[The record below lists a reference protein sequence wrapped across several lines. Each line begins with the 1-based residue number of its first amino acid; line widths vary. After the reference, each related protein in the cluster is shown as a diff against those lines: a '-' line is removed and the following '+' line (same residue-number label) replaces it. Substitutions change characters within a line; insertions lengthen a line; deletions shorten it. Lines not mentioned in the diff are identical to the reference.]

1 MKETRASFALLIF
14 IIIAHIAHLL
24 PQSSSTSIV
33 TQSYPAT
40 ACPAGVSGA
49 QETALLASKNI
60 EIRNINQP
68 NVELKKNGSGSY
80 PLNRGAILVA
90 GNVANTNVIM
100 TRSGKWTSAATC
112 TISGP
117 VNWFVG
123 GTANVTSQSKLILI
137 NSGLSDALIDL
148 TAYSESG
155 SSQSLPVTVR
165 ASSEKVV
172 RIDSLSPGSER
183 IVLKVET
190 RSGRV
195 TSYLLDE
202 RVRGLSNIGADFVPA
217 ISEASRELVIAG
229 LAVKLGSNSSI
240 KHTLRLMSVGEVDA
254 SASVEIISPD
264 GVYVPV
270 EIGEISLNAR
280 EVTDI
285 DLSGVDFG
293 SKTFALKINATNE
306 IVASVLSE
314 VKSGSISDFTWS
326 APSRSFN
333 TVNFNI
339 YGLEPVMSFV
349 GERIILSISWRDRQG
364 RGNSELIR
372 GDEIVNWRVPPN
384 ARLMTINSTNPVVA
398 AMSWKSG
405 DGVARL
411 GIAPSTNLESATKP
425 VADIAV
431 IQPRG

>member
-24 PQSSSTSIV
+24 PQSSSNSVV

-49 QETALLASKNI
+49 KATALLATKNI

-68 NVELKKNGSGSY
+68 SAELKNNGSGSY

-90 GNVANTNVIM
+90 GNPANTNVIM
-100 TRSGKWTSAATC
+100 TRSGKWSSAATC

-117 VNWFVG
+117 INWFVG
-123 GTANVTSQSKLILI
+123 GTANVTSQSKLIMI

-155 SSQSLPVTVR
+155 ASQSLPVTVK

-190 RSGRV
+190 RSGRI

-202 RVRGLSNIGADFVPA
+202 RERGLSNIGGDFVPA
-217 ISEASRELVIAG
+217 MSEASKELVIAG
-229 LAVKLGSNSSI
+229 LAVKLGASSSI

-270 EIGEISLNAR
+270 GIGEISLNAR

-285 DLSGVDFG
+285 DLSSVDFG
-293 SKTFALKINATNE
+293 SKAFALKVSATEE

-314 VKSGSISDFTWS
+314 VKSGSVSDFTWS
-326 APSRSFN
+326 APSQSFN
-333 TVNFNI
+333 TVSFNI
-339 YGLEPVMSFV
+339 YGLEPVISFV
-349 GERIILSISWRDRQG
+349 GEKVILSIVWRDRG
-364 RGNSELIR
+364 GKSNSELIR

-384 ARLMTINSTNPVVA
+384 TRLLTISSATPVVA
-398 AMSWKSG
+398 AMSWISG

-425 VADIAV
+425 IADIAV

>member
-40 ACPAGVSGA
+40 ACPGGVSGA

-117 VNWFVG
+117 INWFVG

-229 LAVKLGSNSSI
+229 LSVKLGSSSSI

>member
-100 TRSGKWTSAATC
+100 TRSGKWTSSATC

-117 VNWFVG
+117 INWFVG

-217 ISEASRELVIAG
+217 ISEAGRELVIAG
-229 LAVKLGSNSSI
+229 LAVKLGSSSSI

-384 ARLMTINSTNPVVA
+384 ARLLTINSTNPVVA

>member
-112 TISGP
+112 IISGP
-117 VNWFVG
+117 INWFVG

-229 LAVKLGSNSSI
+229 LSVKLGSNSSI

>member
-24 PQSSSTSIV
+24 PQSSSNSVI

-49 QETALLASKNI
+49 KATALLASKNI

-68 NVELKKNGSGSY
+68 NAELKKNGAGSY
-80 PLNRGAILVA
+80 PLSRGAILVA
-90 GNVANTNVIM
+90 GNAANTNVIM

-112 TISGP
+112 TISP
-117 VNWFVG
+117 SINWFVG

-155 SSQSLPVTVR
+155 ASQSLPVTVK

-217 ISEASRELVIAG
+217 TSEASRELVIAG
-229 LAVKLGSNSSI
+229 LNVKLGSSSSI

-270 EIGEISLNAR
+270 GFGEISLNAR

-293 SKTFALKINATNE
+293 SKAFALKISATEE

-314 VKSGSISDFTWS
+314 VKSGSVSDFTWS
-326 APSRSFN
+326 APSQSFN
-333 TVNFNI
+333 SVTFNI
-339 YGLEPVMSFV
+339 YGLEPVISFV
-349 GERIILSISWRDRQG
+349 GERVILSIVWRDRQG
-364 RGNSELIR
+364 KSNSELIR

-384 ARLMTINSTNPVVA
+384 ARLLTISSASPVVA
-398 AMSWKSG
+398 AMSWISG

>member
-24 PQSSSTSIV
+24 PQSSSNSVV

-40 ACPAGVSGA
+40 ACPAGVSGVKA
-49 QETALLASKNI
+49 TALLATKNI

-68 NVELKKNGSGSY
+68 NAELKNNGSGSY

-90 GNVANTNVIM
+90 GNPANTNVIM
-100 TRSGKWTSAATC
+100 TRSGKWSSAATC

-117 VNWFVG
+117 INWFVG
-123 GTANVTSQSKLILI
+123 GTANVTSQSKLIMI

-155 SSQSLPVTVR
+155 ASQSLPVTVK

-190 RSGRV
+190 RSGRI

-202 RVRGLSNIGADFVPA
+202 RVRGLSNIGGDFVPA
-217 ISEASRELVIAG
+217 MSEASKELVIAG
-229 LAVKLGSNSSI
+229 LAVKLGASSSI

-270 EIGEISLNAR
+270 GIGEISLNAR

-285 DLSGVDFG
+285 DLSSVDFG
-293 SKTFALKINATNE
+293 SKAFALKVSATEE

-314 VKSGSISDFTWS
+314 VKSGSVSDFSWS
-326 APSRSFN
+326 APSQSFN
-333 TVNFNI
+333 TVTFNI
-339 YGLEPVMSFV
+339 YGLEPVISFV
-349 GERIILSISWRDRQG
+349 GEKVILSIVWRDRG
-364 RGNSELIR
+364 GKSNSELIR

-384 ARLMTINSTNPVVA
+384 ARLLTISSATPVVA
-398 AMSWKSG
+398 AMSWISG

-425 VADIAV
+425 IADIAV

>member
-24 PQSSSTSIV
+24 PQSSSNSVV

-49 QETALLASKNI
+49 KATALLASKNI

-68 NVELKKNGSGSY
+68 NAELKKNGAGSY
-80 PLNRGAILVA
+80 PLSRGAILVA
-90 GNVANTNVIM
+90 GNAANTNVIM
-100 TRSGKWTSAATC
+100 TRSGKWSSAATC
-112 TISGP
+112 TISP
-117 VNWFVG
+117 SINWFVG

-155 SSQSLPVTVR
+155 ASQSLPVTVK

-217 ISEASRELVIAG
+217 TSEASRELVIAG
-229 LAVKLGSNSSI
+229 LNVKLGSSSSI

-270 EIGEISLNAR
+270 GFGEISLNAR

-293 SKTFALKINATNE
+293 SKAFALKISATEE

-314 VKSGSISDFTWS
+314 VKSGSVSDFTWS
-326 APSRSFN
+326 APSQSFN
-333 TVNFNI
+333 SVTFNI
-339 YGLEPVMSFV
+339 YGLEPVISFV
-349 GERIILSISWRDRQG
+349 GERVILSIVWRDRQG
-364 RGNSELIR
+364 KSNSELIR

-384 ARLMTINSTNPVVA
+384 TRLLTISSASPVVA
-398 AMSWKSG
+398 AMSWISG

-411 GIAPSTNLESATKP
+411 GIAPSTSLESATKP

>member
-24 PQSSSTSIV
+24 PQSSSNSVI

-49 QETALLASKNI
+49 KATALLASKNI

-68 NVELKKNGSGSY
+68 NAELKKNGAGSY
-80 PLNRGAILVA
+80 PLSRGAILVA
-90 GNVANTNVIM
+90 GNAANTNVIM
-100 TRSGKWTSAATC
+100 TRSGKWSSAATC
-112 TISGP
+112 TISP
-117 VNWFVG
+117 SINWFVG

-155 SSQSLPVTVR
+155 ASQSLPVTVK

-217 ISEASRELVIAG
+217 TSEASRELVIAG
-229 LAVKLGSNSSI
+229 LNVKLGSSSSI

-270 EIGEISLNAR
+270 GFGEISLNAR

-285 DLSGVDFG
+285 DLSGIDFG
-293 SKTFALKINATNE
+293 SKAFALKISATEE

-314 VKSGSISDFTWS
+314 VKSGSVSDFTWS
-326 APSRSFN
+326 APSQSFN
-333 TVNFNI
+333 TVSFNI
-339 YGLEPVMSFV
+339 YGLEPVISFV
-349 GERIILSISWRDRQG
+349 GERVILSIVWRDRQG
-364 RGNSELIR
+364 KSNSELIR

-384 ARLMTINSTNPVVA
+384 TRLLTISSASPVVA
-398 AMSWKSG
+398 AMSWISG

>member
-217 ISEASRELVIAG
+217 ISEAGRELVIAG
-229 LAVKLGSNSSI
+229 LSVKLGSSSSI

-384 ARLMTINSTNPVVA
+384 ARLLTINSTNPVVA

>member
-24 PQSSSTSIV
+24 PQSSSNSVV

-49 QETALLASKNI
+49 KATALLATKNI

-68 NVELKKNGSGSY
+68 SAELKKNGSGSY

-90 GNVANTNVIM
+90 GNPANTNVIM
-100 TRSGKWTSAATC
+100 TRSGKWSSAATC

-117 VNWFVG
+117 INWFVG
-123 GTANVTSQSKLILI
+123 GTANVTSQSKLIMI

-155 SSQSLPVTVR
+155 ASQSLPVTVK

-190 RSGRV
+190 RSGRI

-202 RVRGLSNIGADFVPA
+202 RVRGLSNIGGDFVPA
-217 ISEASRELVIAG
+217 ISEAGKELVIAG
-229 LAVKLGSNSSI
+229 LAVKLGSSSSI

-285 DLSGVDFG
+285 DLSSVDFG
-293 SKTFALKINATNE
+293 SKAFALKVSATEE

-314 VKSGSISDFTWS
+314 VKSGSVSDFSWS
-326 APSRSFN
+326 APSQSFN
-333 TVNFNI
+333 TVSFNI
-339 YGLEPVMSFV
+339 YGLEPVISFV
-349 GERIILSISWRDRQG
+349 GERVILSIVWRDRQG
-364 RGNSELIR
+364 KSNSELIR

-384 ARLMTINSTNPVVA
+384 ARLLTISSATPVVA
-398 AMSWKSG
+398 AMSWISG

-425 VADIAV
+425 IADIAV

>member
-14 IIIAHIAHLL
+14 IIIAHIAYLL
-24 PQSSSTSIV
+24 PQSSSNSVV

-49 QETALLASKNI
+49 KATALLATKNI

-68 NVELKKNGSGSY
+68 SAALKKNGSGSY

-90 GNVANTNVIM
+90 GNPANANVIL
-100 TRSGKWTSAATC
+100 TRSGKWSSAATC

-117 VNWFVG
+117 INWFVG
-123 GTANVTSQSKLILI
+123 GTANVTSQSKLIMI
-137 NSGLSDALIDL
+137 NSGLSDAVIDL

-155 SSQSLPVTVR
+155 ASQSLPVTVK

-190 RSGRV
+190 RSGRI

-202 RVRGLSNIGADFVPA
+202 RVRGLSNIGGDFVPA
-217 ISEASRELVIAG
+217 MSEASKELVIAG
-229 LAVKLGSNSSI
+229 LAVKLGSSSSI

-270 EIGEISLNAR
+270 GIGEISLNAR

-285 DLSGVDFG
+285 DLSSVDFG
-293 SKTFALKINATNE
+293 SKAFALKVSATEE

-314 VKSGSISDFTWS
+314 VKSGSVSDFTWS
-326 APSRSFN
+326 APSQSFN
-333 TVNFNI
+333 TVTFNI
-339 YGLEPVMSFV
+339 YGLEPVISFV
-349 GERIILSISWRDRQG
+349 GEKVILSIVWRDREG
-364 RGNSELIR
+364 KSNSELIR

-384 ARLMTINSTNPVVA
+384 ARLLTISSATPVVA
-398 AMSWKSG
+398 AMSWISG

-425 VADIAV
+425 IADIAV

>member
-24 PQSSSTSIV
+24 PQSSSNSVI

-49 QETALLASKNI
+49 KATALLASKNI

-68 NVELKKNGSGSY
+68 NAELKKNGAGSY
-80 PLNRGAILVA
+80 PLSRGAILVA
-90 GNVANTNVIM
+90 GNAANTNVIM
-100 TRSGKWTSAATC
+100 TRSGKWSSAATC
-112 TISGP
+112 TISP
-117 VNWFVG
+117 SINWFVG

-155 SSQSLPVTVR
+155 ASQSLPVTVK

-217 ISEASRELVIAG
+217 TSEASRELVIAG
-229 LAVKLGSNSSI
+229 LNVKLGSSSSI

-270 EIGEISLNAR
+270 GFGEISLNAR

-293 SKTFALKINATNE
+293 SKAFALKISATEE

-314 VKSGSISDFTWS
+314 VKSGSVSDFTWS
-326 APSRSFN
+326 APSQSFN
-333 TVNFNI
+333 SVTFNI
-339 YGLEPVMSFV
+339 YGLEPVISFV
-349 GERIILSISWRDRQG
+349 GERVILSIVWRDRQG
-364 RGNSELIR
+364 KSNSELIR

-384 ARLMTINSTNPVVA
+384 TRLLTISSASPVVA
-398 AMSWKSG
+398 AMSWISG

>member
-117 VNWFVG
+117 INWFVG

-217 ISEASRELVIAG
+217 ISEAGRELVIAG
-229 LAVKLGSNSSI
+229 LSVKLGSSSSI

-384 ARLMTINSTNPVVA
+384 ARLLTINSTNPVVA

>member
-217 ISEASRELVIAG
+217 ISEAGRELVIAG
-229 LAVKLGSNSSI
+229 LSVKLGSNSSI

-333 TVNFNI
+333 TVTFNI

-384 ARLMTINSTNPVVA
+384 ARLLTINSTNPVVA

>member
-40 ACPAGVSGA
+40 ACPGGVSGA

-117 VNWFVG
+117 INWFVG

-217 ISEASRELVIAG
+217 ISEAGRELVIAG
-229 LAVKLGSNSSI
+229 LSVKLGSNSSI

>member
-24 PQSSSTSIV
+24 PQSSSNSVV

-49 QETALLASKNI
+49 KATALLASKNI

-68 NVELKKNGSGSY
+68 NAELKKNGAGSY
-80 PLNRGAILVA
+80 PLSRGAILVA
-90 GNVANTNVIM
+90 GNAANTNVIM
-100 TRSGKWTSAATC
+100 TRSGKWSSAATC
-112 TISGP
+112 TISP
-117 VNWFVG
+117 SINWFVG

-155 SSQSLPVTVR
+155 ASQSLPVTVK

-217 ISEASRELVIAG
+217 TSEASRELVIAG
-229 LAVKLGSNSSI
+229 LNVKLGSSSSI

-270 EIGEISLNAR
+270 GFGEISLNAR

-293 SKTFALKINATNE
+293 SKAFALKITATEE

-314 VKSGSISDFTWS
+314 VKSGSVSDFTWS
-326 APSRSFN
+326 APSQSFN
-333 TVNFNI
+333 SVTFNI
-339 YGLEPVMSFV
+339 YGLEPVISFV
-349 GERIILSISWRDRQG
+349 GERVILSIVWRDRQG
-364 RGNSELIR
+364 KSNSELIR

-384 ARLMTINSTNPVVA
+384 TRLLTISSASPVVA
-398 AMSWKSG
+398 AMSWISG

>member
-24 PQSSSTSIV
+24 PQTSSTSIV

-40 ACPAGVSGA
+40 ACPAGVSGGQA
-49 QETALLASKNI
+49 TALLASKNI

-68 NVELKKNGSGSY
+68 NAELKKNGSGSY

-90 GNVANTNVIM
+90 GNIANTNVIM

-117 VNWFVG
+117 INWFVG

-217 ISEASRELVIAG
+217 LSEASRELVIAG
-229 LAVKLGSNSSI
+229 LAVKLGSSSSI

-293 SKTFALKINATNE
+293 SKTFALKISATSE

-333 TVNFNI
+333 TVTFNI

-349 GERIILSISWRDRQG
+349 GERIILSIAWRDRQG

-384 ARLMTINSTNPVVA
+384 ARLLTINSTNPVVA
-398 AMSWKSG
+398 AMSWISG

>member
-229 LAVKLGSNSSI
+229 LSVKLGSSSSI

-384 ARLMTINSTNPVVA
+384 ARLLTINSTNPVVA

>member
-229 LAVKLGSNSSI
+229 LAVKLGSSSSI

>member
-49 QETALLASKNI
+49 QATALLASKNI

-229 LAVKLGSNSSI
+229 LAVKLGSSSSI
-240 KHTLRLMSVGEVDA
+240 KHTLRLMSVREVDA

-349 GERIILSISWRDRQG
+349 GERIILSIAWRDRQG

>member
-117 VNWFVG
+117 INWFVG

-229 LAVKLGSNSSI
+229 LSVKLGSSSSI

>member
-217 ISEASRELVIAG
+217 ISEAGRELVIAG
-229 LAVKLGSNSSI
+229 LSVKLGSSSSI

>member
-229 LAVKLGSNSSI
+229 LSVKLGSNSSI

-349 GERIILSISWRDRQG
+349 GERIILSIAWRDRQG

-384 ARLMTINSTNPVVA
+384 ARLLTINSTNPVVA

>member
-40 ACPAGVSGA
+40 ACPGGVSGA

-217 ISEASRELVIAG
+217 ISEAGRELVIAG
-229 LAVKLGSNSSI
+229 LSVKLGSNSSI

-349 GERIILSISWRDRQG
+349 GERIILSIAWRDRQG

>member
-40 ACPAGVSGA
+40 ACPGGVSGA

-229 LAVKLGSNSSI
+229 LSVKLGSNSSI

-349 GERIILSISWRDRQG
+349 GERIILSIAWRDRQG

-384 ARLMTINSTNPVVA
+384 ARLLTINSINPVVA

>member
-24 PQSSSTSIV
+24 PQSSSNSVI

-49 QETALLASKNI
+49 KATALLASKNI

-68 NVELKKNGSGSY
+68 NAELKKNGAGSY
-80 PLNRGAILVA
+80 PLSRGAILVA
-90 GNVANTNVIM
+90 GNAANTNVIM
-100 TRSGKWTSAATC
+100 TRSGKWSSAATC
-112 TISGP
+112 TISP
-117 VNWFVG
+117 SINWFVG

-155 SSQSLPVTVR
+155 ASQSLPVTVK

-217 ISEASRELVIAG
+217 TSEASRELVIAG
-229 LAVKLGSNSSI
+229 LNVKLGSSSSI

-270 EIGEISLNAR
+270 GFGEISLNAR

-293 SKTFALKINATNE
+293 SKAFALKISATEE

-314 VKSGSISDFTWS
+314 VKSGSVSDFTWS
-326 APSRSFN
+326 APSQSFN
-333 TVNFNI
+333 SVTFNI
-339 YGLEPVMSFV
+339 YGLEPVISFV
-349 GERIILSISWRDRQG
+349 GERVILSLVWRDRQG
-364 RGNSELIR
+364 KSNSELIR

-384 ARLMTINSTNPVVA
+384 ARLLTISSASPVVA
-398 AMSWKSG
+398 AMSWISG

>member
-40 ACPAGVSGA
+40 ACPGGVSGA

-217 ISEASRELVIAG
+217 ISEAGRELVIAG
-229 LAVKLGSNSSI
+229 LSVKLGSSSSI

>member
-229 LAVKLGSNSSI
+229 LSVKLGSNSSI

-384 ARLMTINSTNPVVA
+384 ARLLTINSTNPVVA

>member
-217 ISEASRELVIAG
+217 ISEAGRELVIAG
-229 LAVKLGSNSSI
+229 LAVKLGSSSSI

-333 TVNFNI
+333 TVTFNI

-349 GERIILSISWRDRQG
+349 GERIILSIAWRDRQG

>member
-33 TQSYPAT
+33 TQLYPAT

-49 QETALLASKNI
+49 QATALLASKNI

-217 ISEASRELVIAG
+217 ISEAGRELVIAG
-229 LAVKLGSNSSI
+229 LAVKLGSSSSI

>member
-40 ACPAGVSGA
+40 ACPGGVSGA

-117 VNWFVG
+117 INWFVG

-217 ISEASRELVIAG
+217 ISEAGRELVIAG
-229 LAVKLGSNSSI
+229 LSVKLGSNSSI

-333 TVNFNI
+333 TVTFNI

-384 ARLMTINSTNPVVA
+384 ARLLTINSINPVVA

>member
-117 VNWFVG
+117 INWFVG

-229 LAVKLGSNSSI
+229 LSVKLGSSSSI

-349 GERIILSISWRDRQG
+349 GERIILSIAWRDRQG

-384 ARLMTINSTNPVVA
+384 ARLLTINSTNPVVA

>member
-24 PQSSSTSIV
+24 PQSSSSSIV

-40 ACPAGVSGA
+40 ACPAGVSGVQA
-49 QETALLASKNI
+49 TALLASKNI

-68 NVELKKNGSGSY
+68 NAELKKNGSGSY

-90 GNVANTNVIM
+90 GNAANTNLIM

-117 VNWFVG
+117 INWFVG

-155 SSQSLPVTVR
+155 SSQSLPVTVK

-217 ISEASRELVIAG
+217 LSEAGRELVIAG
-229 LAVKLGSNSSI
+229 LAVKLGSSSSI

-293 SKTFALKINATNE
+293 SKTFALKISATNE

-333 TVNFNI
+333 TVTFNI

-349 GERIILSISWRDRQG
+349 GERIILSITWRDRQG

-384 ARLMTINSTNPVVA
+384 ARLLTINSTNPVVA
-398 AMSWKSG
+398 AMSWISG

>member
-229 LAVKLGSNSSI
+229 LSVKLGSNSSI

-326 APSRSFN
+326 APSRSFS

-384 ARLMTINSTNPVVA
+384 ARLLTINSTNPVVA

>member
-40 ACPAGVSGA
+40 ACPGGVSGA

-229 LAVKLGSNSSI
+229 LSVKLGSSSSI

>member
-14 IIIAHIAHLL
+14 IIIAHIAYLL
-24 PQSSSTSIV
+24 PQSSSNSVV

-49 QETALLASKNI
+49 KATALLVTKNI

-68 NVELKKNGSGSY
+68 NTELKKNGSGSY

-90 GNVANTNVIM
+90 GNPANTNVIM
-100 TRSGKWTSAATC
+100 TRSGKWSSATTC

-117 VNWFVG
+117 INWFVG
-123 GTANVTSQSKLILI
+123 GTANVTSQSKLIMI

-148 TAYSESG
+148 TAYTENG
-155 SSQSLPVTVR
+155 ASQSLPVTVK

-172 RIDSLSPGSER
+172 RIDSLSPGSDR

-190 RSGRV
+190 RSGRI

-202 RVRGLSNIGADFVPA
+202 RVRGLSNIGGDFVPA
-217 ISEASRELVIAG
+217 MSEAGKELVIAG
-229 LAVKLGSNSSI
+229 LAVKLGSSSSI

-270 EIGEISLNAR
+270 GVGEISLNAQ

-285 DLSGVDFG
+285 DLSSVDFG
-293 SKTFALKINATNE
+293 SKGFALKISATE
-306 IVASVLSE
+306 QIVASVLSE
-314 VKSGSISDFTWS
+314 VMSGSVSDFTWS
-326 APSRSFN
+326 APSQNFN
-333 TVNFNI
+333 TVTFNI
-339 YGLEPVMSFV
+339 YGLEPVISFV
-349 GERIILSISWRDRQG
+349 GERVTLSIVWKDRQG
-364 RGNSELIR
+364 KSNSELIR

-384 ARLMTINSTNPVVA
+384 ARLLTINSATPVVA
-398 AMSWKSG
+398 AMSWISG

-425 VADIAV
+425 IADIAV

>member
-24 PQSSSTSIV
+24 PQSSSNSVV

-49 QETALLASKNI
+49 KATALLATKNI

-68 NVELKKNGSGSY
+68 SAALKKNGSGSY

-90 GNVANTNVIM
+90 GNPANTNVIM
-100 TRSGKWTSAATC
+100 TRSGKWSSAATC

-117 VNWFVG
+117 INWFVG
-123 GTANVTSQSKLILI
+123 GTANVTSQSKLIMI

-155 SSQSLPVTVR
+155 ASQSLPVTVK

-190 RSGRV
+190 RSGRI

-202 RVRGLSNIGADFVPA
+202 RVRGLSNIGGDFVPA
-217 ISEASRELVIAG
+217 MSEAGKELVIAG
-229 LAVKLGSNSSI
+229 LAVKLGPSSSI

-270 EIGEISLNAR
+270 GIGEISLNAR

-285 DLSGVDFG
+285 DLSSVDFG
-293 SKTFALKINATNE
+293 SKAFALKISATE
-306 IVASVLSE
+306 QIVASVLSE
-314 VKSGSISDFTWS
+314 VKSGSVSDFTWS
-326 APSRSFN
+326 APSQSFN
-333 TVNFNI
+333 TVAFNI
-339 YGLEPVMSFV
+339 YGLEPVISFV
-349 GERIILSISWRDRQG
+349 GERVTLSIVWRDRQG
-364 RGNSELIR
+364 KSNSELIR

-384 ARLMTINSTNPVVA
+384 ARLLTISSATPVVA
-398 AMSWKSG
+398 AMSWISD

-425 VADIAV
+425 IADIAV

>member
-24 PQSSSTSIV
+24 PQSSSNSVI

-49 QETALLASKNI
+49 KATALLASKNI

-68 NVELKKNGSGSY
+68 NAELKKNGAGSY
-80 PLNRGAILVA
+80 PLSRGAILVA
-90 GNVANTNVIM
+90 GNAANTNVIM
-100 TRSGKWTSAATC
+100 TRSGKWSSAATC
-112 TISGP
+112 TISP
-117 VNWFVG
+117 SINWFVG

-155 SSQSLPVTVR
+155 ASQSLPVTVK

-217 ISEASRELVIAG
+217 TSEASRELVIAG
-229 LAVKLGSNSSI
+229 LNVKLGSSSSI

-270 EIGEISLNAR
+270 GFGEISLNAR

-293 SKTFALKINATNE
+293 SKAFALKITATEE

-314 VKSGSISDFTWS
+314 VKSGSVSDFTWS
-326 APSRSFN
+326 APSQSFN
-333 TVNFNI
+333 SVTFNI
-339 YGLEPVMSFV
+339 YGLEPVISFV
-349 GERIILSISWRDRQG
+349 GERVILSIVWRDRQG
-364 RGNSELIR
+364 KSNSELIR

-384 ARLMTINSTNPVVA
+384 TRLLTISSASPVVA
-398 AMSWKSG
+398 AMSWISG

-411 GIAPSTNLESATKP
+411 GIAPSTSLESATKP